1 MGSGW
6 DQEWYRVG
14 SGLDEWW
21 LRVARRW
28 TGLAEF
34 GSRVYS
40 ELAWGVIR
48 GGLRLL
54 QEWCRVGSGLAQE
67 GCRVCSGLAQG
78 WMGGGG
84 PCAVPCPHISLASSR
99 SAKTGLLY
107 TSDAGDE

>member
-1 MGSGW
+1 
-6 DQEWYRVG
+6 
-14 SGLDEWW
+14 LDEWW

-34 GSRVYS
+34 GSSVCS
-40 ELAWGVIR
+40 EVALGVIR

-78 WMGGGG
+78 WMGGGLRLVQ
-84 PCAVPCPHISLASSR
+84 C
-99 SAKTGLLY
+99 
-107 TSDAGDE
+107 